1 MLVDNILSARLFLN
15 LSFLCVSFVKIPS
28 ALTNDM
34 ELERKQKAAER
45 RKQQKKAKQER
56 LKVSKTR
63 QSTVEE

>member
-1 MLVDNILSARLFLN
+1 MFVDNILSARFFLN
-15 LSFLCVSFVKIPS
+15 LFLCVSFVKIPS

-56 LKVSKTR
+56 LKVSKIR